1 MKDAIEIAKQEGI
14 MWKSVP
20 AAIVVAGMATSGG
33 RAVGDPPL
41 GEPRSP
47 HPAGIFG
54 LVVTGSASDK
64 KNARFR
70 SKMTRT

>member
-20 AAIVVAGMATSGG
+20 AAILVAGMATSGG
-33 RAVGDPPL
+33 RTVGDPHG
-41 GEPRSP
+41 GEPRRP
-47 HPAGIFG
+47 HPA
-54 LVVTGSASDK
+54 
-64 KNARFR
+64 ARFR